1 MKKIIITLAL
11 AAAAA
16 LSANA
21 QIGVGLGYGTKVHG
35 GDADG
40 NLGGL
45 YVGAN
50 YNIAIPGVNGLAVA
64 PGVDFAMYSEKD
76 SGVTSKENYIGV
88 PVLFNYAIEVADGF
102 KLVPFLGPTF
112 SIGLSS
118 KSSTEVLGKTV
129 ETDNYDNDDY
139 GKFDIL
145 VGGGV
150 ALDVMDM
157 IRVSVGYN
165 LGLLDRNANDN
176 FTDKTSGVHFGVAYL
191 F

>member
-11 AAAAA
+11 AAVAA

-21 QIGVGLGYGTKVHG
+21 QIGVGIGYGTKNFT
-35 GDADG
+35 DSDN

-45 YVGAN
+45 FVGAS
-50 YNIAIPGVNGLAVA
+50 YNIPLASGLAVA
-64 PGVDFAMYSEKD
+64 PGIDFAMYSY
-76 SGVTSKENYIGV
+76 SGDNIKVKENYLAV

-102 KLVPFLGPTF
+102 KLVPFAGPTF
-112 SIGLSS
+112 SYGLSS
-118 KSSTEVLGKTV
+118 ETTLSVGSVSTTGNNYG
-129 ETDNYDNDDY
+129 DNSNYTQ
-139 GKFDIL
+139 FDIL

-157 IRVSVGYN
+157 IRVHVGYN
-165 LGLLDRNANDN
+165 AGLLDRNSSDN
-176 FTDKTSGVHFGVAYL
+176 TTTKTSGLNFGVAYL